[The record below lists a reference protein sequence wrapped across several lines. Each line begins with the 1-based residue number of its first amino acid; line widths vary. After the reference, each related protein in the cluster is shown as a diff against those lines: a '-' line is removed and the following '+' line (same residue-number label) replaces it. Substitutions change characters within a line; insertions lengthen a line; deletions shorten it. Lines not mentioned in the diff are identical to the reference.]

1 MIKILIGEDHTLFSE
16 GLARMLEESRL
27 FKVTNIINNCTE
39 LKEILK
45 STKAEILLLDIK
57 FSDGNGFD
65 ILQYIID
72 NQIVI
77 KTAIISMFNDNI
89 YIKNAKKLNAKGYF
103 PKDIDFESLLISLQK
118 INEGY
123 EVFYQD
129 ERTRFRDLNDYNQ
142 VLSLREIEIINLL
155 SEGLNNEDISK
166 KLILSIETVKT
177 HRKNAMQKL
186 KAKSLQELL
195 INFRK
200 LDSI

>member
-16 GLARMLEESRL
+16 GLARMLEESKL
-27 FKVTNIINNCTE
+27 FKVTNIVNNCTE
-39 LKEILK
+39 LKEVLK
-45 STKAEILLLDIK
+45 TTKAEILLLDIK

-123 EVFYQD
+123 EVFFQD
-129 ERTRFRDLNDYNQ
+129 QSTKYKELHDSTLG
-142 VLSLREIEIINLL
+142 LSLREIEIINLL
-155 SEGLNNEDISK
+155 NNGLNNEDISK
-166 KLILSIETVKT
+166 KLMLSIETVKT

-195 INFRK
+195 INYRK
-200 LDSI
+200 LETI